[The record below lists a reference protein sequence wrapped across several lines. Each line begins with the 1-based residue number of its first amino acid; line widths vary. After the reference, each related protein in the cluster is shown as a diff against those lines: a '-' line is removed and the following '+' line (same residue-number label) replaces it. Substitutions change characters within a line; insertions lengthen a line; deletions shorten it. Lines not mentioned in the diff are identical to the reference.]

1 MRRALLTT
9 VIFLVLST
17 AAFTQYIKVTSLP
30 DTSAILIGDQTGFSV
45 TAEMPAGAVS
55 GAIAGLQTISDTLAG
70 KIIILSRSPRDTTI
84 SPAGI
89 VTITDR
95 YLITAFDSGTYEIP
109 PFYAEVVSGDSLLRF
124 YSGYSSLQVLRPDIT
139 PQDTTDVIF
148 DIVPPRT
155 APVAFSE
162 ILPWLV
168 IALIVALVLYLLARF
183 LPRNPLRRFVRPVP
197 PPEPADVIALREL
210 NTLREE
216 ELWQKGDV
224 KEYYSRLSDI
234 IRRYLDNRYGISS
247 PELTTD
253 ETVRMLQK
261 AAVTTGP
268 QMSQVKEL
276 LSLSDMVKFAKYLPE
291 SAQHEKH
298 HDDSIRFVEQTK
310 MHVITEEKDKEN
322 EKAKREAQG
331 RKTVKAQG
339 KVKLK
344 DKEKGGQNA

>member
-1 MRRALLTT
+1 MRRALFIT
-9 VIFLVLST
+9 VIFLALSI
-17 AAFTQYIKVTSLP
+17 AAFTQHIKVTSLP

-45 TAEMPAGAVS
+45 TAEMPAGA
-55 GAIAGLQTISDTLAG
+55 IAGLQTISDTLAG
-70 KIIILSRSPRDTTI
+70 KIIILNRSPRDTAT
-84 SPAGI
+84 SPDGI

-124 YSGYSSLQVLRPDIT
+124 YSGYSSLQVLRPDIM
-139 PQDTTDVIF
+139 PQDTTDFIF

-162 ILPWLV
+162 ILPLLV
-168 IALIVALVLYLLARF
+168 IALIAAFVLYLLARF

-197 PPEPADVIALREL
+197 PPEPADVIAMREL
-210 NTLREE
+210 NNLREE

-291 SAQHEKH
+291 SAQHDKCY
-298 HDDSIRFVEQTK
+298 DDSIIFVEQTK
-310 MHVITEEKDKEN
+310 MHLIAEEKAQEN

-331 RKTVKAQG
+331 KKEVKAQG